1 MRKIVLAVIAVSA
14 LVVLWV
20 VFGGESQ
27 PTPAGRQ
34 GTSAPSVTP
43 QSQLEAPR
51 SEASPAGY
59 TILSAE
65 DNSIKAITRALSTY
79 TVAELDALP
88 LNKRIT
94 VNAAIEGPITQ
105 DQVAPT
111 LDAILSSVRGSDPD
125 ADEVTVF
132 LYSEPRLVG
141 QGYDVGTAL
150 WAPGGQRGGV
160 TPQIAERNDRSTYR
174 VAYDVR
180 QDLEAYLR
188 ARSSTEVLHGLTV
201 DQRQAYFRD
210 VVAAEARAMADAD
223 ARINPNVDVMA
234 NIGLNNDLRE
244 QYVDE
249 LRDSYGLTA
258 EQHAAIM
265 AEAMQKGW
273 PMR

>member
-1 MRKIVLAVIAVSA
+1 MRKIVLAVIAVAA

-27 PTPAGRQ
+27 PTSAGSQ
-34 GTSAPSVTP
+34 GGGPSAAP
-43 QSQLEAPR
+43 QSQLATPR

-59 TILSAE
+59 TIVSTE

-79 TVAELDALP
+79 TVAELDSLP

-111 LDAILSSVRGSDPD
+111 LDAILSSVRASDPD

-174 VAYDVR
+174 VVYDVR
-180 QDLEAYLR
+180 QDLETYLR

-201 DQRQAYFRD
+201 DQRQAYFRE

-223 ARINPNVDVMA
+223 ARINPNVDVMG

-244 QYVDE
+244 RYVAE
-249 LRDSYGLTA
+249 LRGAYGLTA